1 MASAWGNSWGTS
13 WANSWK
19 ARAPT
24 PVPVYPAEAD
34 VRSGVTYGPTGTDY
48 TGTMTGGGSGT
59 VYLRR
64 GR

>member
-1 MASAWGNSWGTS
+1 MSGTFSSASFSS
-13 WANSWK
+13 SSFS
-19 ARAPT
+19 T